1 MAVLTMIK
9 ATIWVLRVKVRKK
22 KMKRKNHQEIGRE
35 SYEKIKKRIFIG
47 RGKQIENNKNI

>member
-1 MAVLTMIK
+1 MIK

-47 RGKQIENNKNI
+47 RGKKKKIIKIFK